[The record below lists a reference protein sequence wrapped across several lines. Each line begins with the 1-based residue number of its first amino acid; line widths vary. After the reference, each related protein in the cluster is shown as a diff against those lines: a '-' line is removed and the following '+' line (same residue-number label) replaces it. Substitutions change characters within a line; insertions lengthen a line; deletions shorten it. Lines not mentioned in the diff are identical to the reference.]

1 MNIAKVGNAI
11 KLLVESLDDYV
22 SNAEILEALVLEAM
36 VSEEDAGDI
45 DRWLN
50 DPTNIHPCPPLSESD
65 RQKLR
70 DMDTEI
76 LAELEAEEAAWLPP
90 PVITMAP
97 SPKLSDSDMQ
107 MMTDITDEVIA
118 EMNDEL
124 AESQQKKYGSKI

>member
-11 KLLVESLDDYV
+11 KSLVESLDDYYV
-22 SNAEILEALVLEAM
+22 TNADMLEALVLESM
-36 VSEEDAGDI
+36 VSEEEAGDI
-45 DRWLN
+45 ERWLN
-50 DPTNIHPCPPLSESD
+50 DPTNIHPC
-65 RQKLR
+65 
-70 DMDTEI
+70 
-76 LAELEAEEAAWLPP
+76 P

-118 EMNDEL
+118 EMNAEL